1 VLQNPIGLWEN
12 RDTWDEAVKVYSAT
26 VRARDPS
33 VTEATIQSFG
43 ENMFGSDFVFSV
55 TCDFVKNTRTPLLLQ
70 PGTDKPHPAHT
81 SDEIAALAPNIEVQ
95 KDWRGPQFLQESILR
110 VRTFLE
116 KNTQ

>member
-1 VLQNPIGLWEN
+1 
-12 RDTWDEAVKVYSAT
+12 

-33 VTEATIQSFG
+33 ISEATIQSFG
-43 ENMFGSDFVFSV
+43 RNMFGSDFVFSV
-55 TCDFVKNTRTPLLLQ
+55 TREFVKNCKTPLLLQ

-81 SDEIAALAPNIEVQ
+81 SDEIAALARNIEVQ
-95 KDWRGPQFLQESILR
+95 KDWRAPHFLQQSIDR